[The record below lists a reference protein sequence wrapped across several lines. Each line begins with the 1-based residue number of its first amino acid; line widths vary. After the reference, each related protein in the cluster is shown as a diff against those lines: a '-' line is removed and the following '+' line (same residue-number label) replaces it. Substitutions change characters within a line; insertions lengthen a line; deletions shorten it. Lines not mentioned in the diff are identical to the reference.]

1 MGEYVLK
8 ILRARK
14 RGGRKSKLARGAIIT
29 YISVLRIHILSNAV
43 RMFLAS
49 YFAMALR
56 FAKECNKSWA
66 DSSLKCN
73 SVMTRV

>member
-56 FAKECNKSWA
+56 FAKECNKS
-66 DSSLKCN
+66 CF
-73 SVMTRV
+73 